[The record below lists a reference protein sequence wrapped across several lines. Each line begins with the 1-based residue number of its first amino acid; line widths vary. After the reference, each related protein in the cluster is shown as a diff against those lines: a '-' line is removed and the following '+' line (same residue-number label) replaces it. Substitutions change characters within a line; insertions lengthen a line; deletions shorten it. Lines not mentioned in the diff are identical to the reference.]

1 MSVSADF
8 FCSLNAAAGEPR
20 AACERWLEL
29 GRSHDWAPPPPPQVV
44 GVVPPA
50 LAGVVGL
57 AVLVVLI
64 GGAVLL
70 LAARRWLRRTRA
82 ARQARPALAVTARP
96 GQDGPPT
103 APLYKR
109 MPTGA
114 ATGTA
119 PQGGPS
125 C

>member
-1 MSVSADF
+1 MMSADLY
-8 FCSLNAAAGEPR
+8 CAVNAAAGEPR

-29 GRSHDWAPPPPPQVV
+29 GRSRGWEPPPPPQVV

-57 AVLVVLI
+57 AVLVLLI
-64 GGAVLL
+64 GTVVLL
-70 LAARRWLRRTRA
+70 LLGRRWLRRTRA
-82 ARQARPALAVTARP
+82 ARQARTALAVTARL

>member
-1 MSVSADF
+1 MMSADLY
-8 FCSLNAAAGEPR
+8 CAVNAAAGEPR

-29 GRSHDWAPPPPPQVV
+29 GRTRGWEPPPPPQVV

-70 LAARRWLRRTRA
+70 LLARRWLRATRA
-82 ARQARPALAVTARP
+82 ARQARTALAVTARP
-96 GQDGPPT
+96 GQEGPPAT
-103 APLYKR
+103 PPYER
-109 MPTGA
+109 IPTGA

-119 PQGGPS
+119 PLSGPS